1 MADYTVDQIKQAIRN
16 ADRAGDSTAVRALG
30 KRLAEM
36 SRQPWYQSALSG
48 FERGVKPVAEA
59 VSALDPTKYVSNAM
73 TDYFMP
79 SARQRIEKAL
89 AAQAQQAQQQNPNWF
104 TAGNILGEVAA
115 TAPLISLGGA
125 GLADLGGV
133 IASRSAPGAIR
144 SVARATQQVGRATQ
158 RGGIGV
164 RGVTRGAVKKG
175 APVAG
180 TRSGRMGLRVAGG
193 AISGGAGAALTDKD
207 VTDAMLSGSVVP
219 VAGTIARRG
228 LGGAY
233 DFLTRR
239 VGEVK
244 AAQILR
250 NLITDKSSGIIEA
263 LKNAPKNIQAN
274 TAEFLASKG
283 LLTPELAAATRIVSA
298 GKASKPLE
306 RVAQAR
312 AAEQNA
318 MRATIRGG
326 ETQTEAMGNI
336 GAAKQQVRAETEPQR
351 IEQLGLADI
360 GRTQILPAE
369 RQAAASTALAKE
381 LEDNA
386 RRLTGSAVYHGES
399 PMFTKGADVAS
410 YEAGRAADDARD
422 AAQVAANLRAQGLQP
437 LDVSGVI
444 SKLRTLAADAE
455 DVAPDRANVFSSF
468 ADALARRATKF
479 GGVIDATGLHLARRE
494 MGQFVASILRGQG
507 ADPKSIQLGTAQL
520 VGEAQPLI
528 DDAITAAG
536 GKGWRDYLDAFSQG
550 MRNVERKD
558 FARKLTALPEARYA
572 KVMSGGDPEYVAEH
586 FGPGRF
592 DINVELTGPE
602 GAAAQRLATDITA
615 QRAVQQIGLENLGA
629 SQRLALP
636 SGAQSRVVAAFEPGV
651 ANIFA
656 RGLSKIAGGFPGL
669 YGGGQF
675 ASAAEQELTNKLYE
689 STITKLAPALA
700 RPSAANRLLG
710 IRSASDY
717 LGAASDYAGAMP
729 QSFAAQ
735 TATRNM
741 TAPLPSAPAAV
752 GIDPNT
758 GFPEIDPVTGETLVG
773 VGNFEGR
780 PFPIYGPLKDNP
792 GGSLRAKSAR
802 R

>member
-16 ADRAGDSTAVRALG
+16 ADRAGDSAAVRALG

-48 FERGVKPVAEA
+48 FERGVKPVAET
-59 VSALDPTKYVSNAM
+59 VSALDPTKYVANAM
-73 TDYFMP
+73 TDYFIP
-79 SARQRIEKAL
+79 GARQRGEKAL

-104 TAGNILGEVAA
+104 TTGNILGEAAA

-133 IASRSAPGAIR
+133 IASRSAPGAVR
-144 SVARATQQVGRATQ
+144 SVARAAQQVGRATQ

-283 LLTPELAAATRIVSA
+283 LLTPELAAATKIVSA

-386 RRLTGSAVYHGES
+386 RRLAGSAVYHGES

-437 LDVSGVI
+437 LDISGVI

-468 ADALARRATKF
+468 ADALARRAAKF

-494 MGQFVASILRGQG
+494 MGQFVASTLKG

-520 VGEAQPLI
+520 IGEAQPLI

-558 FARKLTALPEARYA
+558 FARKLTALPEERYTE
-572 KVMSGGDPEYVAEH
+572 VMRGGDPEYVAEH

-615 QRAVQQIGLENLGA
+615 QRAVQQTGLEDLGA

-636 SGAQSRVVAAFEPGV
+636 SGAQSRVAAAFEPGV
-651 ANIFA
+651 ANLFA
-656 RGLSKIAGGFPGL
+656 RGLSRIAGGVPGL
-669 YGGGQF
+669 YGSGQF
-675 ASAAEQELTNKLYE
+675 ASAAEQELANKLYE
-689 STITKLAPALA
+689 STIAKLAPALA

-710 IRSASDY
+710 VRSASDY

-741 TAPLPSAPAAV
+741 TAPLPAAPAAV

-758 GFPEIDPVTGETLVG
+758 GFPEIDPVTGETLMG
-773 VGNFEGR
+773 IGNFEGQSY
-780 PFPIYGPLKDNP
+780 PIYGRTEDNP
-792 GGSLRAKSAR
+792 SGSLRAKSAR

>member
-1 MADYTVDQIKQAIRN
+1 MADYTVDQIKEAIRN
-16 ADRAGDSTAVRALG
+16 ADKAGDSAAVLALG

-36 SRQPWYQSALSG
+36 NQQPWYESALSG
-48 FERGVKPVAEA
+48 VERGIKPVADIA
-59 VSALDPTKYVSNAM
+59 QRIIPASIIGNAALD
-73 TDYFMP
+73 YFAP
-79 SARQRIEKAL
+79 KARATIENAL
-89 AAQAQQAQQQNPNWF
+89 AAKAQQAQEQNPNWF
-104 TAGNILGEVAA
+104 LGGNILGEAAA
-115 TAPLISLGGA
+115 TAPLIAAGGA
-125 GLADLGGV
+125 GLAGLGESV
-133 IASRSAPGAIR
+133 MARAAPGVGRTLGRI
-144 SVARATQQVGRATQ
+144 VQQVGRATQ
-158 RGGIGV
+158 TSGIGV
-164 RGVTRGAVKKG
+164 RGVTREAVKKG
-175 APVAG
+175 APIAA
-180 TRSGRMGLRVAGG
+180 TRLGRMGLRVAGG
-193 AISGGAGAALTDKD
+193 SISGGAGAALTGKD
-207 VTDAMLSGSVVP
+207 VTDAMLAGSVIP
-219 VAGTIARRG
+219 VAGVIAKHG
-228 LGGAY
+228 LGFTY
-233 DFLTRR
+233 DLLTRR
-239 VGEVK
+239 MGEVK

-250 NLITDKSSGIIEA
+250 NLIADKSSGIVDA
-263 LKNAPKNIQAN
+263 LKNAPKNIRAN
-274 TAEFLASKG
+274 TAEFLAEKG
-283 LLTPELAAATRIVSA
+283 LLTPEMAAATRIVSA

-312 AAEQNA
+312 SAEQNA
-318 MRATIRGG
+318 MRASIRGG

-351 IEQLGLADI
+351 IEQLGLADV
-360 GRTQILPAE
+360 GRAQILPAE

-386 RRLTGSAVYHGES
+386 RRLSGSAVYHGES
-399 PMFTKGADVAS
+399 PMFTRGADVAS
-410 YEAGRAADDARD
+410 YEAGIAADDARD

-468 ADALARRATKF
+468 ADALARRAAKF

-494 MGQFVASILRGQG
+494 MGQFVASTLKG

-572 KVMSGGDPEYVAEH
+572 KVMRGDDPEYVAEH

-602 GAAAQRLATDITA
+602 GATAQRLATGINA
-615 QRAVQQIGLENLGA
+615 QRAVQQSGLENLGA

-636 SGAQSRVVAAFEPGV
+636 SGAQSRVGAAFEPGI
-651 ANIFA
+651 ANVFA
-656 RGLSKIAGGFPGL
+656 RGLSKIAGGVPGL

-675 ASAAEQELTNKLYE
+675 ASAAEQELANKLYE
-689 STITKLAPALA
+689 GTVAKLAPALA
-700 RPSAANRLLG
+700 QPSAANRLLG
-710 IRSASDY
+710 VRSAADY
-717 LGAASDYAGAMP
+717 LGAASDYAGTMP
-729 QSFAAQ
+729 RGFAAQ
-735 TATRNM
+735 TTMRNM
-741 TAPLPSAPAAV
+741 IGPPWAAPAAV
-752 GIDPNT
+752 DIDPDT
-758 GFPEIDPVTGETLVG
+758 GFPAFDAAGNPLSTVASLDDGTVVPVYLPRTKPVNTAA
-773 VGNFEGR
+773 
-780 PFPIYGPLKDNP
+780 P
-792 GGSLRAKSAR
+792 R